1 MSRISLAVLLCVE
14 NRAET
19 GCCREPDVHIHA
31 TTISKPVM
39 ADANASIPM
48 SWTLY
53 ALNYVTER
61 LVLFVRAALPWWFSM
76 G

>member
-53 ALNYVTER
+53 ALN
-61 LVLFVRAALPWWFSM
+61 
-76 G
+76 